1 MHRFISSA
9 ASSSCGKPEQPPAPS
24 QVQIVSIQD
33 VQRWLAVE
41 TVASCNS
48 ADMERI
54 KEAAAVLSRPKPR
67 KEEVRPLQNK
77 WQVAKKKDKKPR
89 PLAEV
94 LDEFRGKVIKAAQ
107 KLISLSALAW
117 QRGGEKRE
125 NSGWSEDASPA
136 KIAKCRSLTRYPTG
150 DEIPPYSHSA

>member
-9 ASSSCGKPEQPPAPS
+9 ASSSCGKPEQPPAASSSCSNAEQPSTSLRSAEQPATPS
-24 QVQIVSIQD
+24 QVQIISIQD

-67 KEEVRPLQNK
+67 KEEVQPLQSK
-77 WQVAKKKDKKPR
+77 WQVAPQKDK
-89 PLAEV
+89 
-94 LDEFRGKVIKAAQ
+94 
-107 KLISLSALAW
+107 
-117 QRGGEKRE
+117 
-125 NSGWSEDASPA
+125 
-136 KIAKCRSLTRYPTG
+136 TRDP
-150 DEIPPYSHSA
+150 